1 MNKKMYLKGKTS
13 VKQKENMILV
23 EVIDDDLIKTENGE
37 ILKLDKRLKKLLV
50 PITEESTSEYLDFKK
65 ESEKRKLRKNI
76 KKNIYENNLTLKKLK
91 EIFYMSQNN

>member
-1 MNKKMYLKGKTS
+1 MNEKMYLKGKTS

-23 EVIDDDLIKTENGE
+23 EVIDEDLIKTENGE

-50 PITEESTSEYLDFKK
+50 PITKESTLEYLDFKK
-65 ESEKRKLRKNI
+65 ESEKRELRKNI

-91 EIFYMSQNN
+91 EIFYMSLNE